1 MGTEKCPFCGQEIEA
16 RATKCFFCGAKL
28 DEASIE
34 RRLEQLHYQERHR
47 SARRIHCRLAMAVVV
62 TGILLVIVLFY
73 GMPGRWNPS
82 PLGRPSESSTVR
94 LNATVNFA
102 GARFV
107 ISNNDSFDW
116 ENVKLE
122 VVPADFGEPFGLAVT
137 RIPAGGTY
145 TVGVG
150 EFRRNDGTRFDPFST
165 KSERFRI
172 RCETPEKRSGS
183 YLAGWK

>member
-28 DEASIE
+28 DEVSIE
-34 RRLEQLHYQERHR
+34 RRLEQLHYQEAHL
-47 SARRIHCRLAMAVVV
+47 SARRIHRRVVLTVVV
-62 TGILLVIVLFY
+62 AGILLGLVFFY
-73 GMPGRWNPS
+73 GIPGKLNPFS
-82 PLGRPSESSTVR
+82 LRPPSESSTIR
-94 LNATVNFA
+94 LNANVTFA
-102 GARFV
+102 GARFA

-122 VVPADFGEPFGLAVT
+122 VVPAGVGEPFRLAVT
-137 RIPAGGTY
+137 RIPAGGTH

-150 EFRRNDGTRFDPFST
+150 EFRRNDGTRFDPSST
-165 KSERFRI
+165 KSERLRI
-172 RCETPEKRSGS
+172 RCDTPEKRSGS